1 MNQLSR
7 IAAENSAIDAISQNC
22 GEVAVGCSDIA
33 GIVSNVIASSARL
46 RAEHDALQGTVEAL
60 EADHRLVAEASDEAR
75 LLSQQAI
82 GRLAEGTKLMHGSLG
97 QISGLIKLVENLGQ
111 HVSSFAAAMEQVRR
125 SSKDIEEIAETT
137 DILSLNAAIEAQ
149 RAGAAGRTF
158 AVVAA
163 EVKTLAG
170 RARMATE
177 EIAATV
183 NALGGEAEQVIK
195 RIEDSEKES
204 TEARSSIAR
213 IEQTIGDVSDLVTDV
228 DRQNDQITRATG
240 KMTEHVGSVR
250 EMLGNY
256 DLASR
261 DNEGKLKTAN
271 GRIVSL
277 ELTASE
283 MFDNIV
289 KAGFSPEDIVLV
301 ERAQE
306 YAQQVAVLTER
317 ALADGSLSTAALFDH
332 DYQEIPGSN
341 PKRYRNRL
349 MDWAHQHWRPMLDG
363 FSGSDPR
370 VMAAA
375 CTDVNGYLPTHLT
388 EHSRNPTGDVQHDT
402 KYCRNGR
409 ILFDELDRKAKVSQ
423 APYMM
428 AVYRQEGDG
437 QEYRVVRNVYIPLII
452 DGRRWG
458 DFELAYS
465 L

>member
-1 MNQLSR
+1 MNQHTS
-7 IAAENSAIDAISQNC
+7 IAADNRAIETISHNC
-22 GEVAVGCSDIA
+22 GEVAVGCSDVA
-33 GIVSNVIASSARL
+33 GIVSKVIASSEKL
-46 RAEHDALQGTVEAL
+46 RAEHDALQETVAAL
-60 EADHRLVAEASDEAR
+60 EADHRIVADASDEAR

-82 GRLAEGTKLMHGSLG
+82 GQLGEGTKLMHASLA
-97 QISGLIKLVENLGQ
+97 QISGLIELVEALGQ

-125 SSKDIEEIAETT
+125 SSRDIQEIAETT

-170 RARMATE
+170 RARLATE
-177 EIAATV
+177 EINATV
-183 NALGGEAEQVIK
+183 NALGGEAEQVVK
-195 RIEDSEKES
+195 RIERSEKES
-204 TEARSSIAR
+204 AEARSSVAR
-213 IEQTIGDVSDLVTDV
+213 IEQTIGDVSELVTNV

-240 KMTEHVGSVR
+240 KMTEHVGRVR
-250 EMLGNY
+250 EMLQHY
-256 DLASR
+256 DLASL
-261 DNEGKLKTAN
+261 DNESKLKTAN

-277 ELTASE
+277 ELTASD

-289 KAGFSPEDIVLV
+289 KAGFSPEDNVLV
-301 ERAQE
+301 QRAQD
-306 YAQQVAVLTER
+306 YAQQIVALTER
-317 ALADGSLSTAALFDH
+317 ALADGSLSTTALFDH

-341 PKRYRNRL
+341 PKRYRNQF
-349 MDWAHQHWRPMLDG
+349 MSWAHQHWRPMLDG

-388 EHSRNPTGDVQHDT
+388 AHSRNPTGDLQHDT

-409 ILFDELDRKAKVSQ
+409 ILFDELDQKAKASQ

-437 QEYRVVRNVYIPLII
+437 QDYRVVRNVYIPLII